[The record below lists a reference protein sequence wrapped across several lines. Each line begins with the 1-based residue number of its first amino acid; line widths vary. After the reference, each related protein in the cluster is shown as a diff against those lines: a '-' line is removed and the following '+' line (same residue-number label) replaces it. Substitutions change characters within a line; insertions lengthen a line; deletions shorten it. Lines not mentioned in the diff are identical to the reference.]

1 MNAPSLYVI
10 FITSN
15 QGNKVMKKTW
25 ITFNLLVLIFTFSCE
40 DEYKPSCPPP
50 SGKMIALV
58 NDTTEWD
65 FKHVYF
71 RRWSET
77 DFASQWADSSIGIF
91 ADFINAGCEMEL
103 TLNLLNIAQTLN
115 RQSLVKVIREDGH
128 PSRLQPNSTFYT
140 WDVDALTE
148 RFELFESEPAWIE
161 LSQITDEQIKG
172 IFQGTYVYRQSTFR
186 FWDLPDTL
194 RFNKVPFEAILLVP
208 PVE

>member
-71 RRWSET
+71 WKWSEYVG
-77 DFASQWADSSIGIF
+77 SQESDSLIDIT

-103 TLNLLNIAQTLN
+103 TLSLHRIARTLN
-115 RQSLVKVIREDGH
+115 RQNLVKRIYEEDH
-128 PSRLQPNSTFYT
+128 PSRLQPNSIFYT

-148 RFELFESEPAWIE
+148 RFELIEGEPAWIQ
-161 LSQITDEQIKG
+161 LSETAEEKVKG
-172 IFQGTYVYRQSTFR
+172 TFQATYVYRQSTWR